1 MGITGYKKWAHF
13 NVYQNGFDK
22 NVLKEGLAQNYNQ
35 EVPDL
40 ITQSTL
46 PVHISYCYSFVQ

>member
-13 NVYQNGFDK
+13 NVYQNGFEK